1 MNKVKLGI
9 FGPSGKMGQN
19 IISQL
24 EKFDNDLLL
33 SSLCEQK
40 NHEAI
45 GKKIR
50 GITVL
55 DCLES
60 FISNSEVIIDFTS
73 PDATLALM
81 EKLDDK
87 KASLVTGT
95 TGFSVQQLETFY
107 KLSNGLTLLQSFN
120 MSMGVNI
127 LLDIVEKVSSKI
139 PEVDIEIS
147 EVHHKYKKDAPS
159 GTAISIGE
167 SVKKGRKKFEKT
179 SYVYRGV
186 EQNKVRNKG
195 DIGFTSLRGGD
206 VIGEHTVYFFLNGER
221 IELKHIASS
230 RKIFSVGALKAASW
244 LHQKKAGLYT
254 ISDMLKEY

>member
-55 DCLES
+55 DCLET
-60 FISNSEVIIDFTS
+60 FISNCEVIIDFSS

-167 SVKKGRKKFEKT
+167 SVKKGRKKFEET

-206 VIGEHTVYFFLNGER
+206 VIGEHSVFYFMNGEQ
-221 IELKHIASS
+221 IEIKHKATN
-230 RKIFSVGALKAASW
+230 RKIFSLGALHAAVW
-244 LHQKKAGLYT
+244 IRNKGPGLY
-254 ISDMLKEY
+254 SMKDVLK